1 MIKLKKVT
9 LHNFLSYKDAELPLE
24 NQGLTLISG
33 INNSSNNYV
42 SNGSGKTSLLN
53 SITYAIYGQTIDGLS
68 GDAVIN
74 KEVGTA
80 CSVILDFYVGSTS
93 YQIQRYRKGKHNNRN
108 KLKLLANGSEVTLA
122 TNAKTQVEIDK
133 IFSIPF
139 DTYVNTVVY
148 GQGNIPV
155 FSQATDKGKK
165 EILESLANTSVYA
178 KARDI
183 SSSKEREHQ
192 STLATLKREKDLKTS
207 QLEQTRGYQ
216 QRAQEKYKQD
226 LAYQETLESMIV
238 KTSRKLSSENAELEK
253 LNNDLEQAQEDA
265 KENHLELPSGVPD
278 ISSYEQK
285 LANLTYVV
293 TDGKSK
299 IKDYFKQYK
308 DLDIQKVCPTCG
320 QPVTNQH
327 KEQER
332 EKLTDLIKN
341 ASKQLADNIK
351 SLKELQPIVE
361 KKRNEVASLSSRSQE
376 IYKHNQL
383 LDSKVDK
390 ISYSIKEK
398 NNEISSLNST
408 LTLYKQQKDKELTVQ
423 DFSKD
428 IKALEESL
436 DSLDIQLKSEEKKVE
451 DYGILANK
459 VFSRQGIQSM
469 AMDLIIPYLNEH
481 TNYYLAKLSG
491 SVIQVYM
498 STQTLNA
505 NNTLA
510 DKFDL
515 QVKNASGADSYQSC
529 SAGEKKR
536 IDIAISFAIQDLLNS
551 NSETGINIAIYDE
564 CFDGLDAVGTE
575 KVIEIMQ
582 EKQKK
587 IGTVFVIT
595 HNELLKPL
603 FENVITVEKDKNG
616 ISRIVK

>member
-1 MIKLKKVT
+1 M
-9 LHNFLSYKDAELPLE
+9 
-24 NQGLTLISG
+24 
-33 INNSSNNYV
+33 
-42 SNGSGKTSLLN
+42 
-53 SITYAIYGQTIDGLS
+53 
-68 GDAVIN
+68 
-74 KEVGTA
+74 
-80 CSVILDFYVGSTS
+80 
-93 YQIQRYRKGKHNNRN
+93 
-108 KLKLLANGSEVTLA
+108 
-122 TNAKTQVEIDK
+122 
-133 IFSIPF
+133 
-139 DTYVNTVVY
+139 
-148 GQGNIPV
+148 
-155 FSQATDKGKK
+155 
-165 EILESLANTSVYA
+165 
-178 KARDI
+178 
-183 SSSKEREHQ
+183 
-192 STLATLKREKDLKTS
+192 
-207 QLEQTRGYQ
+207 
-216 QRAQEKYKQD
+216 
-226 LAYQETLESMIV
+226 
-238 KTSRKLSSENAELEK
+238 
-253 LNNDLEQAQEDA
+253 
-265 KENHLELPSGVPD
+265 
-278 ISSYEQK
+278 
-285 LANLTYVV
+285 
-293 TDGKSK
+293 
-299 IKDYFKQYK
+299 
-308 DLDIQKVCPTCG
+308 
-320 QPVTNQH
+320 
-327 KEQER
+327 
-332 EKLTDLIKN
+332 
-341 ASKQLADNIK
+341 
-351 SLKELQPIVE
+351 
-361 KKRNEVASLSSRSQE
+361 
-376 IYKHNQL
+376 
-383 LDSKVDK
+383 DK

-408 LTLYKQQKDKELTVQ
+408 LILYKQQKDKELTVQ

-436 DSLDIQLKSEEKKVE
+436 DSLDVQVESEEKKVE